1 MPRRPTQATKSSVR
15 ERKTG
20 AIRAGLHRCQ
30 TVGVNDRQFDDLVRA
45 HSPSLVTF
53 ARSLSRDR
61 WSAEEAV
68 QDTLVRAWKY
78 IDSFDGRGSF
88 EGWLLRICRNV
99 IVDQSIAAAKR
110 PVSVDDA
117 VLERACGVTAIDDS
131 HHITDLLRSLAPHQ
145 TEVLVVVGVLG
156 YTYEDAAELLDV
168 PIGTV
173 RSRLTRAR
181 AAFARR
187 LEDAN
192 TDSDTADHSGQAVA
206 S

>member
-1 MPRRPTQATKSSVR
+1 M
-15 ERKTG
+15 
-20 AIRAGLHRCQ
+20 
-30 TVGVNDRQFDDLVRA
+30 NDRQFDDLVRV

-53 ARSLSRDR
+53 ARSLSPDR
-61 WSAEEAV
+61 WGAEEAV

-78 IDSFDGRGSF
+78 IDSFHGRGSF

-99 IVDQSIAAAKR
+99 IVDHSIAAAKR

-117 VLERACGVTAIDDS
+117 VLEAACGASAIDDS
-131 HHITDLLRSLAPHQ
+131 HQITDLLRSLAPHH

-156 YTYEDAAELLDV
+156 YSYEDAADLLDL

-181 AAFARR
+181 AVFAER
-187 LEDAN
+187 LNEAN
-192 TDSDTADHSGQAVA
+192 TETDTADRSERAVA

>member
-1 MPRRPTQATKSSVR
+1 M
-15 ERKTG
+15 
-20 AIRAGLHRCQ
+20 
-30 TVGVNDRQFDDLVRA
+30 GVNDRQFDDLVRA

-117 VLERACGVTAIDDS
+117 VLESACGVTAIDDS
-131 HHITDLLRSLAPHQ
+131 HHITDLLRSLAPHH

-156 YTYEDAAELLDV
+156 YTYENAAELLDL

-192 TDSDTADHSGQAVA
+192 SDSDTADHSGQAVA

>member
-1 MPRRPTQATKSSVR
+1 MR

-78 IDSFDGRGSF
+78 IDSFNGHGSF
-88 EGWLLRICRNV
+88 EGWLLRICQNV
-99 IVDQSIAAAKR
+99 IVDHSIAAAKR

-117 VLERACGVTAIDDS
+117 VLESACGVTAIDDS
-131 HHITDLLRSLAPHQ
+131 HHITDLLRSLAPHH

-156 YTYEDAAELLDV
+156 YTYENAAELLDL

-192 TDSDTADHSGQAVA
+192 SDSDTADHSGQAVA